1 MIITQWES
9 TLLVGGHRIEQLSYY
24 LEKPLF
30 IGLHFVS
37 SEISHCLKLQNL
49 KRCDDSALIVYYCRV
64 SECQSLL

>member
-37 SEISHCLKLQNL
+37 SEIFNHFTKPSCYFPL
-49 KRCDDSALIVYYCRV
+49 
-64 SECQSLL
+64 SET